1 MRVPGCAGLKQSL
14 AAVTAFTSRLG
25 LYFQFVDCLRLARYN
40 FLIEIEIEIHFQNRA
55 FIFNVNFMF
64 SALVVTLREGV
75 EAALIVGITLVY
87 LAKMGRPDLRRT
99 VYFALIAA
107 LLASV
112 AGAVALSYLPI
123 AQDSFE
129 GWVELVA
136 AIMVVGMIVFM
147 MRTARKLKGEIESRV
162 QSLAGE
168 GSRWGLFAFVFL
180 MVFREG
186 IETVAILA
194 GVSLN
199 STELMSFLGTLM
211 GVGFAVVFGVMFVKG
226 SVRIDLRKFF
236 RVTAVV
242 LFFVAA
248 QLLISG
254 FHELSETG
262 FLPPSKREMSVIGP
276 IVRNDFFFPVT
287 MLALVALMIL
297 LEYRRRKPQAAA
309 AVTAS
314 KAEER
319 KLEWTARRERRWA
332 VLACTTAFIFI
343 FMVTAEFIY
352 AKEPPASPATVV
364 TFNADGKTV
373 ISAKDLPQGEL
384 RFYIAD
390 IKGAK
395 VRFFLYRKPDG
406 KIASVFDAC
415 QICGGIGFYKGA
427 NGIICKNCAAPVNP
441 QSVGQPGG
449 CNPIPL
455 QSRQDGD
462 SVVISVTDLAQQ
474 AGQFT
479 K

>member
-1 MRVPGCAGLKQSL
+1 
-14 AAVTAFTSRLG
+14 
-25 LYFQFVDCLRLARYN
+25 
-40 FLIEIEIEIHFQNRA
+40 
-55 FIFNVNFMF
+55 MF

-87 LAKMGRPDLRRT
+87 LAKIGRLDLRRT
-99 VYFALIAA
+99 VYFALGAA

-123 AQDSFE
+123 QQDSFE
-129 GWVELVA
+129 GWIMLVA
-136 AIMVVGMIVFM
+136 AVMVVGMIVFM
-147 MRTARKLKGEIESRV
+147 MRTARKLKGQIESRIE
-162 QSLAGE
+162 SLAGA
-168 GSRWGLFAFVFL
+168 GSQWGLFAFVFL

-199 STELMSFLGTLM
+199 STELMSFLGTLL
-211 GVGFAVVFGVMFVKG
+211 GVAFAVVFGVMFVKG

-262 FLPPSKREMSVIGP
+262 FLPPSKREMAVIGP

-297 LEYRRRKPQAAA
+297 LEYRRRKPEA
-309 AVTAS
+309 AVATN

-332 VLACTTAFIFI
+332 ILACSTAFLFI
-343 FMVTAEFIY
+343 FMVTAEYIY
-352 AKEPPASPATVV
+352 AKEPTISPATEV
-364 TFNADGKTV
+364 TFNASGKAV
-373 ISAKDLPQGEL
+373 ISTKDLPQGEL
-384 RFYIAD
+384 QRYSANV
-390 IKGAK
+390 KGTK
-395 VRFFLYRKPDG
+395 VRFLLYRKPDG
-406 KIASVFDAC
+406 KVASVFDAC
-415 QICGGIGFYKGA
+415 QICGGMGFYKGST
-427 NGIICKNCAAPVNP
+427 GIICKNCAAPVNP

-455 QSRQDGD
+455 QSAQDGD
-462 SVVISVTDLAQQ
+462 SVVISITDLAQQ
-474 AGQFT
+474 VGQFSN
-479 K
+479 

>member
-1 MRVPGCAGLKQSL
+1 
-14 AAVTAFTSRLG
+14 
-25 LYFQFVDCLRLARYN
+25 
-40 FLIEIEIEIHFQNRA
+40 
-55 FIFNVNFMF
+55 MF

-87 LAKMGRPDLRRT
+87 LAKIGRLDLRRT
-99 VYFALIAA
+99 VYFALGAA

-123 AQDSFE
+123 QQDSFE
-129 GWVELVA
+129 GWIMLVA
-136 AIMVVGMIVFM
+136 AVMVVGMIVFM
-147 MRTARKLKGEIESRV
+147 MRTARKLKGQIESRIE
-162 QSLAGE
+162 SLAGA
-168 GSRWGLFAFVFL
+168 GSQWGLFAFVFL

-199 STELMSFLGTLM
+199 STELMSFLGTLL
-211 GVGFAVVFGVMFVKG
+211 GVAFAVVFGVMFVKG

-262 FLPPSKREMSVIGP
+262 FLPPSKREMAVIGP

-297 LEYRRRKPQAAA
+297 LEYRRRKPEA
-309 AVTAS
+309 AVATN

-332 VLACTTAFIFI
+332 ILACSTAFLFI
-343 FMVTAEFIY
+343 FMVTAEYIY
-352 AKEPPASPATVV
+352 AKEPTISPATEV
-364 TFNADGKTV
+364 TFNSSGKAV
-373 ISAKDLPQGEL
+373 ISTKDLPQGEL
-384 RFYIAD
+384 QRYSANV
-390 IKGAK
+390 KGTK
-395 VRFFLYRKPDG
+395 VRFLLYRKPDG
-406 KIASVFDAC
+406 KVASVFDAC
-415 QICGGIGFYKGA
+415 QICGGMGFYKGST
-427 NGIICKNCAAPVNP
+427 GIICKNCAAPVNP

-455 QSRQDGD
+455 QSAQDGD
-462 SVVISVTDLAQQ
+462 SVVISITDLAQQ
-474 AGQFT
+474 VGQFSN
-479 K
+479 

>member
-1 MRVPGCAGLKQSL
+1 
-14 AAVTAFTSRLG
+14 
-25 LYFQFVDCLRLARYN
+25 
-40 FLIEIEIEIHFQNRA
+40 
-55 FIFNVNFMF
+55 MF
-64 SALVVTLREGV
+64 SSLVVTLREGV

-87 LAKMGRPDLRRT
+87 LTKMGRPDLRRI
-99 VYFALIAA
+99 VYFALGAA
-107 LLASV
+107 VLASV

-123 AQDSFE
+123 TQDSFE
-129 GWVELVA
+129 GWVMLVA
-136 AIMVVGMIVFM
+136 AVMVVGMIIFM

-162 QSLAGE
+162 NELAG
-168 GSRWGLFAFVFL
+168 GSQWGLFAFIFL
-180 MVFREG
+180 MGFREG

-297 LEYRRRKPQAAA
+297 LEYRRRQPQAAVVA
-309 AVTAS
+309 TN

-319 KLEWTARRERRWA
+319 KLAWTAKRERRWA
-332 VLACTTAFIFI
+332 ILACSTAFLFI

-352 AKEPPASPATVV
+352 AKEPPASPATMV
-364 TFNADGKTV
+364 TFNTEGKTS
-373 ISAKDLPQGEL
+373 ISTKDLPQGEL
-384 RFYIAD
+384 RFYSAD
-390 IKGAK
+390 VKGADQK
-395 VRFFLYRKPDG
+395 TTRVRFLLYRKP
-406 KIASVFDAC
+406 
-415 QICGGIGFYKGA
+415 
-427 NGIICKNCAAPVNP
+427 
-441 QSVGQPGG
+441 
-449 CNPIPL
+449 
-455 QSRQDGD
+455 
-462 SVVISVTDLAQQ
+462 
-474 AGQFT
+474 AG
-479 K
+479 

>member
-1 MRVPGCAGLKQSL
+1 
-14 AAVTAFTSRLG
+14 
-25 LYFQFVDCLRLARYN
+25 
-40 FLIEIEIEIHFQNRA
+40 
-55 FIFNVNFMF
+55 MF

-87 LAKMGRPDLRRT
+87 LAKIGRPDLRRT
-99 VYFALIAA
+99 VYFALGAA
-107 LLASV
+107 LLASI

-123 AQDSFE
+123 NQDSVE
-129 GWVELVA
+129 GWVMLVA
-136 AIMVVGMIVFM
+136 AVMVVGMIVFM
-147 MRTARKLKGEIESRV
+147 MRTARKLKSEIESRV
-162 QSLAGE
+162 DSLAGA
-168 GSRWGLFAFVFL
+168 GSQWGLFAFVFL

-199 STELMSFLGTLM
+199 STELMSFLGTLL
-211 GVGFAVVFGVMFVKG
+211 GVAFAVVFGVMFVKG

-262 FLPPSKREMSVIGP
+262 FLPPSKREMAVIGP

-297 LEYRRRKPQAAA
+297 LEYRRRKPQEAIVA
-309 AVTAS
+309 TN

-319 KLEWTARRERRWA
+319 KLQWTARRERRWA

-373 ISAKDLPQGEL
+373 ISSKDLPQGEL

-390 IKGAK
+390 VKGTK
-395 VRFFLYRKPDG
+395 VRFLLYRKPDG
-406 KIASVFDAC
+406 KVASIFDAC
-415 QICGGIGFYKGA
+415 QICGGAGFYKGTT
-427 NGIICKNCAAPVNP
+427 GIICKNCAAPVNP

-455 QSRQDGD
+455 QSAQDGD
-462 SVVISVTDLAQQ
+462 SVIISITDLAQQ
-474 AGQFT
+474 VGQFS